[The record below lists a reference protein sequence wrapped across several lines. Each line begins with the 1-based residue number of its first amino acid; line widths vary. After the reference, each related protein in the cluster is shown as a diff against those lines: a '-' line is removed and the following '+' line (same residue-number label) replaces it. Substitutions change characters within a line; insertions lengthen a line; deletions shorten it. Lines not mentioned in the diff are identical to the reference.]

1 MKWTV
6 LALVSAGCVQLC
18 SAQPRIDNVLVRMV
32 PPGATSLVGAH
43 MDLIKQTEIYKK
55 MVSTQSLGQVDSF
68 AAETGF
74 DPRRDVKELL
84 FASTAKGSVMLA
96 RGTFHLHA
104 DRLKNAK
111 KTRYG
116 DYEILGEKTGGFC
129 VLDATLAVAGE
140 IPVLEAALDEWKSG
154 THTGAQVLV
163 GRLGGV
169 SPQSQFWGVSTGAG
183 NFLAEHPP
191 GLNSGLDFSKIF
203 RGLQD
208 TWFQA
213 DFSAGL
219 KAEVHGITATEKDA
233 MNLRDA
239 VRGMVGLG
247 RLNVPENE
255 PDLLRVWDGITVE
268 QVGRSISL
276 KAEIAQELI
285 DKMVAMLSGVPGNV
299 RRLL

>member
-1 MKWTV
+1 
-6 LALVSAGCVQLC
+6 
-18 SAQPRIDNVLVRMV
+18 
-32 PPGATSLVGAH
+32 

-55 MVSTQSLGQVDSF
+55 MVSTQSLGQVDTF
-68 AAETGF
+68 ASETGF
-74 DPRRDVKELL
+74 DPRRDVRELL
-84 FASTAKGSVMLA
+84 YVSTPKGSVMLA

-104 DRLKNAK
+104 EGLKTAK

-116 DYEILGEKTGGFC
+116 AYEILGEQTGGFC

-140 IPVLEAALDEWKSG
+140 IPAVEAALDEWKSG
-154 THTGAQVLV
+154 THTGAQVLL

-169 SPQSQFWGVSTGAG
+169 SPQSQFWGVSNGAG

-191 GLNSGLDFSKIF
+191 GLSSGLDFSKIF

-208 TWFQA
+208 PWFQA

-219 KAEVHGITATEKDA
+219 KAEVHGVTATEKDA

-268 QVGRSISL
+268 QMGRSISL
-276 KAEIAQELI
+276 KVDIAQELI
-285 DKMVAMLSGVPGNV
+285 DRMVAMLSGVPGNV